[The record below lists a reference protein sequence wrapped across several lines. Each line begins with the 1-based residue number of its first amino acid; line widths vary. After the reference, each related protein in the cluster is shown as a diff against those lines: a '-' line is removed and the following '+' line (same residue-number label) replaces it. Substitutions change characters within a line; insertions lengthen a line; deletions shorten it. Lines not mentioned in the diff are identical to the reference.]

1 MQNEAADMGAGFVY
15 VQTNEPERNRLL
27 AFRRAD
33 DGTLTPAGDYETG
46 GAGDGKPHLTS
57 QGSVVPTGDG
67 RYLLVTR
74 PGTPIATAK
83 GKVRWQEVAR
93 GHRRAMPARL
103 PGR

>member
-1 MQNEAADMGAGFVY
+1 MRNEAADMGAGFVY
-15 VQTNEPERNRLL
+15 MQTNEAERNRLL

-33 DGTLTPAGDYETG
+33 DGTLTPA
-46 GAGDGKPHLTS
+46 DGKPHLTS

-83 GKVRWQEVAR
+83 GKVR
-93 GHRRAMPARL
+93 
-103 PGR
+103 

>member
-1 MQNEAADMGAGFVY
+1 MRNEAADMGAEFVY
-15 VQTNEPERNRLL
+15 VQTNEAERNRLL

-33 DGTLTPAGDYETG
+33 DGTLTPA
-46 GAGDGKPHLTS
+46 DGKPHLTS